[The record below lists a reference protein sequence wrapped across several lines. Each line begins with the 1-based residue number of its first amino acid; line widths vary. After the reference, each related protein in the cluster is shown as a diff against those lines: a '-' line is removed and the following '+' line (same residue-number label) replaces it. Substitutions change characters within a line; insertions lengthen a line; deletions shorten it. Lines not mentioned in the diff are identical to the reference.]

1 MGDSYNDLSW
11 QHTSEVVVTS
21 IVSIL
26 AYFPRPFDTDS
37 CYCSD
42 ATGFVVDA
50 ERGLILTNRVGG
62 SLSELIKNA
71 NSQ

>member
-11 QHTSEVVVTS
+11 QHTSEIVVTS

-26 AYFPRPFDTDS
+26 AYFPRSFDTDS

-42 ATGFVVDA
+42 ATGFVINA
-50 ERGLILTNRVGG
+50 EKGLILTNRVSE
-62 SLSELIKNA
+62 SLCELKLSN
-71 NSQ
+71 